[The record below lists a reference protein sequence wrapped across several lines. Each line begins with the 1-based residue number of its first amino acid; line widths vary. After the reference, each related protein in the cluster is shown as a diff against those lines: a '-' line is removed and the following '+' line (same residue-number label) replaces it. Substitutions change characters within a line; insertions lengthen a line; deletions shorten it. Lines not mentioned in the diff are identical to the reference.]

1 MLLQK
6 PLFAP
11 ATTINEVEE
20 SLPLKVQKVR
30 KIQGPVLKAT
40 LLKIYP
46 LATLPKFK
54 SRSPVPSP
62 RIIRHYL
69 YLEK

>member
-1 MLLQK
+1 M
-6 PLFAP
+6 FVP
-11 ATTINEVEE
+11 ATKINEVEE
-20 SLPLKVQKVR
+20 SLLLKVQKVR

-46 LATLPKFK
+46 LAALPKFK
-54 SRSPVPSP
+54 SRSPVPPP
-62 RIIRHYL
+62 RIMKHYL